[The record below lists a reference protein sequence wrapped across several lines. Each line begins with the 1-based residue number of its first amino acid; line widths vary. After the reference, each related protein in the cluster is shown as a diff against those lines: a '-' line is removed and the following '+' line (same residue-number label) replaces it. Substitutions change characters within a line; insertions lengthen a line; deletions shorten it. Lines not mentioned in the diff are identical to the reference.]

1 MRNQFF
7 LTTTPLSIAL
17 AMLLMGFTTTAQAEP
32 PEVVTTSHQM
42 LGPPLLGPPLLG
54 CQSGSC
60 DSCDSCD
67 SSPGACGCASGQCGP
82 KKYCVASV
90 EKKTVEKHCWNTKT
104 EDICIPKVILPW
116 QKGGSGLT
124 LFSLFRKCG
133 ANGKNAGCDTGCA
146 SGCAGGCDS
155 GCCDSTSGCCLN
167 PCAAKVITVCDLE
180 KEKYETKKCVPKFE
194 VKDAGCCD

>member
-1 MRNQFF
+1 
-7 LTTTPLSIAL
+7 
-17 AMLLMGFTTTAQAEP
+17 MLLMGFTTTAQAEP

-42 LGPPLLGPPLLG
+42 LGPPLLG
-54 CQSGSC
+54 CQSG
-60 DSCDSCD
+60 SCD